1 MEPEQEMQLFALIFG
16 ILAVTG
22 MFFGFL
28 PFLGWM
34 NWGVIPVAII
44 GFILSIIFLTT
55 SRKARG
61 MAIAGLVMCSIAII
75 VGSIRLCI
83 GGGIF

>member
-1 MEPEQEMQLFALIFG
+1 MQIAALIFG

-22 MFFGFL
+22 MFFGFI

-34 NWGVIPVAII
+34 NWGVIPVAIV
-44 GFILSIIFLTT
+44 GFILSIIAMAT
-55 SRKARG
+55 SKKDKG
-61 MAIAGLVMCSIAII
+61 MAIAGLVMCSIAIV
-75 VGSIRLCI
+75 VGAFRLFI

>member
-1 MEPEQEMQLFALIFG
+1 MQVAALIFS
-16 ILAVTG
+16 ILAVIG
-22 MFFGFL
+22 MFFGFI

-44 GFILSIIFLTT
+44 GFILSIIALITT
-55 SRKARG
+55 KKDKG

-75 VGSIRLCI
+75 VGAIRLVI
-83 GGGIF
+83 GGGIL

>member
-1 MEPEQEMQLFALIFG
+1 MQIAALIVS
-16 ILAVTG
+16 ILAIVG
-22 MFFGFL
+22 MFFGFI

-44 GFILSIIFLTT
+44 GLILSIIAVATA
-55 SRKARG
+55 KNNKG
-61 MAIAGLVMCSIAII
+61 MAIAGLVMCPIAII
-75 VGSIRLCI
+75 VGAFRLFI

>member
-1 MEPEQEMQLFALIFG
+1 MQVVALIVS
-16 ILAVTG
+16 ILAVIG

-44 GFILSIIFLTT
+44 GFILSIIALATT
-55 SRKARG
+55 RKNKG
-61 MAIAGLVMCSIAII
+61 MAIAGLVICPIVII
-75 VGSIRLCI
+75 VSAIRLCI
-83 GGGIF
+83 GGGIL

>member
-1 MEPEQEMQLFALIFG
+1 MQILALIFG

-34 NWGVIPVAII
+34 NWGVIPVAIMGLI
-44 GFILSIIFLTT
+44 CSIIAIATA
-55 SRKARG
+55 KKEKG
-61 MAIAGLVMCSIAII
+61 MAIAGLVMCPIAIV
-75 VGSIRLCI
+75 VGTIRLVI
-83 GGGIF
+83 GGGIL

>member
-1 MEPEQEMQLFALIFG
+1 MQLAALIFG

-22 MFFGFL
+22 MFFGFI

-34 NWGVIPVAII
+34 NWGVIPVAIV
-44 GFILSIIFLTT
+44 GFILSIIAIAT
-55 SRKARG
+55 SKKEKG
-61 MAIAGLVMCSIAII
+61 MAIAGLIMCSIAIA
-75 VGSIRLCI
+75 VGSFRLFI

>member
-1 MEPEQEMQLFALIFG
+1 MQLIALIFG
-16 ILAVTG
+16 VLAVTG

-34 NWGVIPVAII
+34 NWGVIPVAIV
-44 GFILSIIFLTT
+44 GFILSLIAIAT
-55 SRKARG
+55 SKKNKG
-61 MAIAGLVMCSIAII
+61 MAIAGLVMCPIAII
-75 VGSIRLCI
+75 VGAVRLSI

>member
-1 MEPEQEMQLFALIFG
+1 MQILAFIFG

-44 GFILSIIFLTT
+44 GLILSIIAVAT

-61 MAIAGLVMCSIAII
+61 IAIAGLVMCPIAII

>member
-1 MEPEQEMQLFALIFG
+1 MQVVALIFS

-44 GFILSIIFLTT
+44 GFILSIIALAT
-55 SRKARG
+55 SKKDRG
-61 MAIAGLVMCSIAII
+61 MAIAGLVMCPIAII
-75 VGSIRLCI
+75 VGSIRLFI
-83 GGGIF
+83 GGGIL

>member
-1 MEPEQEMQLFALIFG
+1 MQIAAFIVS

-22 MFFGFL
+22 MFFGFI

-44 GFILSIIFLTT
+44 GFILSIIAIATV
-55 SRKARG
+55 KKNKG
-61 MAIAGLVMCSIAII
+61 MAIAGLIMCPIASI
-75 VGSIRLCI
+75 VGAIRLYI